1 MTILYRDE
9 TTAPLLHHRPPL
21 LTGAGWRLL
30 LMLVVVLSVLW
41 HAPVTAALLYVDQDN
56 KNCNDRRSSAS
67 SEPYCTVAA
76 AFRDLR
82 SGDTMRIRESARPY
96 SLSVVATQSGPITI
110 EADAGHRPVLT
121 NDRSDTILLL
131 LNISDWTIQGLTF
144 DGAGQEVR
152 YAIVVDAKFRHVR
165 NIRIQQNRF
174 VNLGG
179 TIGHFKKPMAIR
191 LTNSR
196 WKKGKP
202 QAHAFYVSDS
212 LIQDNVF
219 DNCTHGGIA
228 LKHTKNIT
236 IANNKMVQFRC
247 GRYTDG
253 RIGVQAIKI
262 AFSSLDTMI
271 RGNRIGDF
279 QPSAECPLQP
289 DRNPQNG
296 EIGRSKYVGI
306 YCDVGPQRGLVTD
319 NIISNIDPG
328 RSASAPNRQGA
339 AIGIQI
345 ESRCTDW
352 EIHNNLIY
360 NIGRYGFRNGS
371 RGTGFADRTEFM
383 HNTIY
388 NIAGDAISIRKGERL
403 KIKHNII
410 ANYGGVGIDFI
421 NYAKCQKSGKK
432 CHITEQTRAFH
443 QKNHEINHNL
453 FWTENDA
460 QPVARWFSHNTKL
473 DLSGWHTATGGYDQL
488 STYANPNFVDAA
500 NGNFA
505 LQNRSQSVPNTRA
518 EASLGYR
525 PKPKTNHSQ

>member
-1 MTILYRDE
+1 MTILHRDE
-9 TTAPLLHHRPPL
+9 ILTPRLHYGLFL
-21 LTGAGWRLL
+21 LTSAGWWLL
-30 LMLVVVLSVLW
+30 LTLVALATLW
-41 HAPVTAALLYVDQDN
+41 PAPGLAALLYVDHDN
-56 KNCNDRRSSAS
+56 TKCNDRRSSAS

-82 SGDTMRIRESARPY
+82 TGDTMRIRESARPY
-96 SLSVVATQSGPITI
+96 PLSVVATQAGPITI

-121 NDRSDTILLL
+121 SDGSDTLLLL
-131 LNISDWTIQGLTF
+131 LNVSDWTIQGLTF
-144 DGAGQEVR
+144 DGAGQEVQ
-152 YAIVVDAKFRHVR
+152 YAIVVDANSRHVQ
-165 NIRIQQNRF
+165 NIRIQHNRF

-179 TIGHFKKPMAIR
+179 TIGHFEKPMAIE

-196 WKKGKP
+196 WKKRQP
-202 QAHAFYVSDS
+202 QVDAFSVSDS
-212 LIQDNVF
+212 LIQDNIF
-219 DNCTHGGIA
+219 DNCIHGGIS

-236 IANNKMVQFRC
+236 IANNKMMQFRC

-262 AFSSLDTMI
+262 SFSSLDTVI

-279 QPSAECPLQP
+279 QPSAQCPLQP
-289 DRNPQNG
+289 GRNRKNG
-296 EIGRSKYVGI
+296 EIARSKYVGI

-319 NIISNIDPG
+319 NIIANIDPG
-328 RSASAPNRQGA
+328 RSASAPNHQGA

-352 EIHNNLIY
+352 KIHNNLIY
-360 NIGRYGFRNGS
+360 NIGRYGILNGS
-371 RGTGFADRTEFM
+371 RSTGFTDRTELM

-388 NIAGDAISIRKGERL
+388 NIAGNAISIRKGEGL

-432 CHITEQTRAFH
+432 CHITEQTQVFH
-443 QKNHEINHNL
+443 QKNHEINHNM
-453 FWTENDA
+453 FWTENDD
-460 QPVARWFSHNTKL
+460 QPVARWFSHKTNL
-473 DLSGWHTATGGYDQL
+473 DLNGWQTATGGYDQL

-500 NGNFA
+500 NGNFT
-505 LQNRSQSVPNTRA
+505 LQNRTLSIPNPL
-518 EASLGYR
+518 EGSHVGYH
-525 PKPKTNHSQ
+525 PKSKTNHTK